1 MTVNIA
7 VGLESFPRQGFE
19 IADVSLVEGTIAGC
33 NYSFFFA
40 SPRNGIEEADG
51 SIPFSST
58 KVGEWCARERPWT
71 LSSSGR
77 RSAVRARRGY
87 LRVPGTAMNEPFLRA
102 ALAWSF

>member
-1 MTVNIA
+1 MRSNRSRPQP
-7 VGLESFPRQGFE
+7 LE

-58 KVGEWCARERPWT
+58 KALRNFF
-71 LSSSGR
+71 SSR
-77 RSAVRARRGY
+77 
-87 LRVPGTAMNEPFLRA
+87 
-102 ALAWSF
+102 